1 MIPTSPST
9 IDVTGPL
16 AIQQVISM
24 SKIKVSLSQ
33 EASELLLKLMDM
45 YGHESPT
52 HTANVALFHLMQLIK
67 QQSPSEDEHDHQKK
81 QNVLKLQ

>member
-1 MIPTSPST
+1 
-9 IDVTGPL
+9 
-16 AIQQVISM
+16 M

-52 HTANVALFHLMQLIK
+52 HTANVALFHLMQLLK
-67 QQSPSEDEHDHQKK
+67 QQSPSEDTHDYHKK
-81 QNVLKLQ
+81 QNMPALQ